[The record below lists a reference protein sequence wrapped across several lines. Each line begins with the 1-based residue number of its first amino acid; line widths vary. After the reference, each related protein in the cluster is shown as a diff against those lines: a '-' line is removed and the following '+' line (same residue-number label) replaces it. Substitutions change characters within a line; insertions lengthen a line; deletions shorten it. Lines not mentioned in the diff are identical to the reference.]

1 MAAVTAMHYDVALR
15 IRYDYAGSAERART
29 LLRLSV
35 PDLAGAQAV
44 LSQRLIITPAPDERI
59 AGRDF
64 FENGTV
70 LAVWHRPVG
79 ALDLALSL
87 RLRREAAALPPDP
100 GVTLADLP
108 GRLAALRDLGPL
120 SPLHHLHPSPR
131 IPPAAA
137 IATFARTATAGAPTV
152 RQAIQRTARA
162 LNRAMIFDSRA
173 TRVDTPPEAAFAQR
187 RGVCQDYAQ
196 ILIGGLRSLGIP
208 AGYVS
213 GFLRTEPPPGQKRL
227 EGVDAMHAW
236 VRAWDGAGWIDIDP
250 TNDRLAGIDYI
261 TVARGRDYGDAAP
274 VLGALSTAGG
284 QGTRQ
289 AVDVVALD

>member
-1 MAAVTAMHYDVALR
+1 MTGMHYDIALR
-15 IRYDYAGSAERART
+15 IRYDYGGPAERART
-29 LLRLSV
+29 LLRLRV
-35 PDLAGAQAV
+35 PDLPGAQAV
-44 LSQRLIITPAPDERI
+44 LAQRLTITPAPDEGI
-59 AGRDF
+59 EGRDF
-64 FENGTV
+64 FGNGTL
-70 LAVWHRPVG
+70 LAVWHRPVS

-87 RLRREAAALPPDP
+87 RLRRDVTPPPPDP

-108 GRLAALRDLGPL
+108 GRLAVLRDLGPE
-120 SPLHHLHPSPR
+120 SPLHHLQPSPR
-131 IPPAAA
+131 VPASPA
-137 IATFARTATAGAPTV
+137 IAAFTRASAAGAPSV
-152 RQAIQRTARA
+152 RQAILRAARA
-162 LNRAMIFDSRA
+162 LHGAMTFDSEA
-173 TRVDTPPEAAFAQR
+173 TSVETPPEVAFAQR

-196 ILIGGLRSLGIP
+196 ILICGLRSLGIP

-236 VRAWDGAGWIDIDP
+236 VRAWDGAGWIDVDP
-250 TNDRLAGIDYI
+250 TNDRLAGVDYV